1 MLNRILTGS
10 FILTVIMFIMLSA
23 ALGFYF
29 GYDTAGDYCRDV
41 LNKCADRVEQSS
53 YFKYENTDYRSE
65 LLVNFSILFNDS
77 AEMKRKKQISDAI
90 DQILEK

>member
-10 FILTVIMFIMLSA
+10 FLLTVIMFIMLSA

>member
-1 MLNRILTGS
+1 MLKVILRGS
-10 FILTVIMFIMLSA
+10 FLIFSMMIILLSFCV
-23 ALGFYF
+23 GFYF

-77 AEMKRKKQISDAI
+77 AEMKRKRQISDAI